1 MKMTQQDTDAMNRF
15 AVRAAEIRKIVESLK
30 DDISKHM
37 DECEDDNEDTY
48 NEFVSAWEHSIT
60 AAGALEE
67 IADRYQIL

>member
-1 MKMTQQDTDAMNRF
+1 MKMTKQDTDAMNGF

-48 NEFVSAWEHSIT
+48 NEFAAAWEHSIT

>member
-1 MKMTQQDTDAMNRF
+1 MKMTQQDTEAMNGF

-30 DDISKHM
+30 NDISQHM
-37 DECEDDNEDTY
+37 DICEDDNEDTY
-48 NEFVSAWEHSIT
+48 NEFASAWEKSIT